1 MSRHGLLIA
10 KEWSDE
16 ILEESMQP
24 SRNYCQSTPKNHGT
38 PLGQLPKKAIPPLQ
52 TLRRSQ
58 QY

>member
-10 KEWSDE
+10 KEWSYE

-24 SRNYCQSTPKNHGT
+24 SRSKSTPKNYGT
-38 PLGQLPKKAIPPLQ
+38 LLGQLPKKPIPPLQ